1 MHHFLTFKNFPDTAL
16 KFGAYYFQ
24 SNLANIAIA
33 QVWVLDTNFFSRLN
47 VGSAYEGYHFYT
59 QKAPREFLSC
69 EGCGVKKQK
78 GRF

>member
-33 QVWVLDTNFFSRLN
+33 QVWVLDKNFL
-47 VGSAYEGYHFYT
+47 
-59 QKAPREFLSC
+59 
-69 EGCGVKKQK
+69 KKSKKNQGFERTSKK
-78 GRF
+78 GKLLL